1 MASIFHRVV
10 TQFIGGTVAIT
21 GFTPARHPHGEP
33 IGVMVATNGSFP
45 FLDGW
50 RSVKF
55 PPQSTRVSSQS
66 PRALR
71 SSNKPVMGLSIW
83 ATLRAWPCSRCEC

>member
-1 MASIFHRVV
+1 MQIVNGASIFHRVV

-21 GFTPARHPHGEP
+21 GFHPPARHPHGEP

-50 RSVKF
+50 RSAKF
-55 PPQSTRVSSQS
+55 SSPEHQGF
-66 PRALR
+66 LH
-71 SSNKPVMGLSIW
+71 KPAGLEI
-83 ATLRAWPCSRCEC
+83 EQ